1 VTELPDRRTVTSKLY
16 DLGEGQFRR
25 IISRVPLHYERNG
38 ELLDIDLAPEDDG
51 NDRVLRNCP
60 YSLKIAKNE
69 PAYAYNALGGKRVS
83 VELVTDASGC
93 LYEDGLYKWAEVGA
107 DTDYVIQA
115 LPYGVSTLLILQG
128 PSAPRTWTWN
138 VQGDLDMIRPLVGRD
153 SAGRL
158 LELIETRTPGQG
170 NQATIQIE
178 WTGRTITRAAL
189 RAAGSAVFSE
199 DVTWPAVI
207 DPVVNENIG
216 ANADDV
222 FSLWGAGGANFLDF
236 QTANTLI
243 YAGRYNTERFYGG
256 LRFQTVGVPA
266 GATINSATLTMR
278 ITGVTGTPNLNFIGN
293 DVDDAAAWANPG
305 NRVKN
310 ITQTAAVVNDAT
322 WSSGSDNTA
331 TVTSIVA
338 EIVAR
343 AGWASGNDMAFG
355 IFDAA
360 ASGVNFL
367 NFAALDHATLTEARL
382 SIDYTEAGGGGGV
395 ARKPGRGLTQ
405 SVLLKPRALI
415 N

>member
-1 VTELPDRRTVTSKLY
+1 VTELLDRRTVTSKLY
-16 DLGEGQFRR
+16 DLGGGQFRR
-25 IISRVPLHYERNG
+25 VISRVPMHFERG
-38 ELLDIDLAPEDDG
+38 GQLLDIDLAPEDDG
-51 NDRVLRNCP
+51 NDRAVRNCP

-69 PAYAYNALGGKRVS
+69 PAYAYNALDGKRVS
-83 VELVTDASGC
+83 VELVTDAAGC
-93 LYEDGLYKWAEVGA
+93 LYEDGLYKWAEVGT

-115 LPYGVSTLLILQG
+115 LPYGVSTLLILQS
-128 PSAPRTWTWN
+128 PQSPRVWTWN
-138 VQGDLDMIRPLVGRD
+138 IQGDLDMIRPLVGRD

-170 NQATIQIE
+170 NNATIQIE
-178 WTGRTITRAAL
+178 WTGRTITRSAL
-189 RAAGSAVFSE
+189 RAAGRSVTSE
-199 DVTWPAVI
+199 DVTYPVVI
-207 DPVVNENIG
+207 DPVVNENIA

-222 FSLWGAGGANFLDF
+222 FSLWGADGANFLDF

-243 YAGRYNTERFYGG
+243 YVGRYNTERFYGG

-278 ITGVTGTPNLNFIGN
+278 ITGLSGTPNLNFAGN
-293 DVDDAAAWANPG
+293 DVDDAPAWATPG

-310 ITQTAAVVNDAT
+310 IVQTTAVVNDAT

-331 TVTSIVA
+331 TVTSVVA
-338 EIVAR
+338 EIIAR

-360 ASGVNFL
+360 ASGVNFM

-382 SIDYTEAGGGGGV
+382 AIDYTAGGGGGGSV
-395 ARKPGRGLTQ
+395 RGPGRGLTQ